1 MGLGSA
7 VRFMETNSFRG
18 ADSGQLDLLYI
29 RSAKSDSGQLDL
41 LYIRSAKS
49 DSESVRSDSGQ
60 LDMKQVSTIYCISCQ
75 LNLIQSP

>member
-7 VRFMETNSFRG
+7 VRFMETNSSRG
-18 ADSGQLDLLYI
+18 A
-29 RSAKSDSGQLDL
+29 DSGQLDL